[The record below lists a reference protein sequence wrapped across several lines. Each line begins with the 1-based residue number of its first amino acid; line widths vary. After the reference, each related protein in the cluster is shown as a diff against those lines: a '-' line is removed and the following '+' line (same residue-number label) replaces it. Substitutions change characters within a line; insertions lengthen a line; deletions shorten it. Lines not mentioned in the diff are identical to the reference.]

1 MEERR
6 SWKKVGATGQVCL
19 QTFLPIVASLV
30 PLREKGGR
38 VLYCWCQ
45 LLYHI
50 STGNF
55 RYVVSYI
62 HVNHIFSWFLSHLP
76 IPSITSQQYR
86 IIGHFISQLFSYFAQ
101 YCLLS
106 GFLYM
111 WACSIA
117 HFNFLVLLMFLP
129 RWKPSCQVVPVWTN
143 RRPLVEPASA
153 KAPASPAGPQH
164 TLRIALLVLFILMLA
179 LWALSY

>member
-1 MEERR
+1 M
-6 SWKKVGATGQVCL
+6 WCL
-19 QTFLPIVASLV
+19 KILYTCKSHFFMVSCHHFTAIWNYWTLYYIVIKLF
-30 PLREKGGR
+30 
-38 VLYCWCQ
+38 C
-45 LLYHI
+45 
-50 STGNF
+50 
-55 RYVVSYI
+55 
-62 HVNHIFSWFLSHLP
+62 
-76 IPSITSQQYR
+76 SI
-86 IIGHFISQLFSYFAQ
+86 
-101 YCLLS
+101 CLLS

-164 TLRIALLVLFILMLA
+164 TLRIALLVLFILIMA
-179 LWALSY
+179 LRALSY